1 MVKHNIALL
10 GSILVGSL
18 LAFASPAAAT
28 PPSTGGAGPE
38 EEACT
43 GRSSGDACT
52 LPNKQLGTCAAA
64 TCNRLDYSGGS
75 PPKAI
80 EEACVVCKAPDAS
93 TGGPPILGG
102 DGGAPPNEAGGE
114 AGTDVQPS
122 STAATTEDKEPPETS
137 SRCRVDDGAPSPAGL
152 ALLAGLLLI
161 AWPRRSL

>member
-10 GSILVGSL
+10 GSILVASL

-38 EEACT
+38 EEACA

-64 TCNRLDYSGGS
+64 TCSRLDYSGGS

-80 EEACVVCKAPDAS
+80 EEACVVCKPADAS
-93 TGGPPILGG
+93 TSGTPIVGA
-102 DGGAPPNEAGGE
+102 DGGAPPDEAGGE
-114 AGTDVQPS
+114 GTDVQPS
-122 STAATTEDKEPPETS
+122 STTATAEDKEPPETS